1 MIANPISSNTIAST
15 TSTQTSDTV
24 SGKAKTHGINNT
36 ALSDAIKSDNAAN
49 KSRETRSAD
58 IVIPRPRTGANVE
71 AAKKIIDYFKE
82 NNIAITQENL
92 QQFIQSLA
100 ATSKPIGSYFST
112 QLADPVPPDGDLPPI
127 DAPTPQSFLYGVPTN
142 VDPSIEMFA
151 GLIALV
157 LQMMEASTAL
167 KSANAELIVSAAK
180 FQSAEIVK
188 QGNLE
193 VSSAWISGFT
203 AVGIAGAGAL
213 SNIRSAHVGVTGS
226 SHHDVWKNHEQAG
239 MDKIRFK
246 DSLAGTHAIEVQ
258 NFNAN
263 RANNPDSAIPAAPP
277 MVNGRVGDLP
287 PELVGVT
294 IADQNLQAIKARHVN
309 ERTAANAAV
318 DNHDDPFAND
328 AHPFAPNGIG
338 LTTKAE
344 AIANQ
349 ISGQRSQAI
358 GNFLAQTVSHVIK
371 GGIEGSFKAAESAAQ
386 ADATEYAASG
396 TLGNSLMD
404 SSSQS
409 KVGDDSLVTAL
420 LNILKS
426 FLDNKT
432 ATQDTMKI

>member
-100 ATSKPIGSYFST
+100 ATSQPIGSYFST

-246 DSLAGTHAIEVQ
+246 DGLAGTHAIEVQ
-258 NFNAN
+258 NFNAD
-263 RANNPDSAIPAAPP
+263 RANNPD
-277 MVNGRVGDLP
+277 
-287 PELVGVT
+287 LVGVT

-309 ERTAANAAV
+309 ERTTANAAV

-409 KVGDDSLVTAL
+409 KGEDDSLVTAL